1 MVQMNSDK
9 IIQGTMRKII
19 FLLFFFILSKG
30 LTGQKLYFVGL
41 PQKILKHGDYRQ
53 NIEIGK
59 YYYSR
64 HNWEKA
70 VEHFN
75 QCSALSRRRNH
86 YSYLTRSYL
95 YLNDLPNAKQT
106 LKRIRSREEK
116 QLLRL
121 AIIEISSYG
130 KDPKFNKNNIDRII
144 MERQY
149 VIDKTKSSIIAMA
162 KNHIPNFGD

>member
-1 MVQMNSDK
+1 
-9 IIQGTMRKII
+9 MRKIL

-30 LTGQKLYFVGL
+30 LSGQRLYFVGL

-75 QCSALSRRRNH
+75 QCSALSRRTKH

-95 YLNDLPNAKQT
+95 YLNDLPNAKKA
-106 LKRIRSREEK
+106 LKRIRPRKEK

-144 MERQY
+144 MDRQY
-149 VIDKTKSSIIAMA
+149 VIDKTKSNIIAMA

>member
-1 MVQMNSDK
+1 
-9 IIQGTMRKII
+9 MRKIL

-30 LTGQKLYFVGL
+30 LSGQRLYFVGL

-75 QCSALSRRRNH
+75 QCSVLSRRTKH

-95 YLNDLPNAKQT
+95 YLNDLPNAKKA
-106 LKRIRSREEK
+106 LKRIRSRKEK

-144 MERQY
+144 MDRQY
-149 VIDKTKSSIIAMA
+149 VIDKTKSNIIAMA

>member
-1 MVQMNSDK
+1 
-9 IIQGTMRKII
+9 MRKIL

-30 LTGQKLYFVGL
+30 LSGQRLYFVGL

-70 VEHFN
+70 IEHFI
-75 QCSALSRRRNH
+75 QCSALSRRTKH

-95 YLNDLPNAKQT
+95 YLNDLPNAKKA
-106 LKRIRSREEK
+106 LKRIRSRKEK

-121 AIIEISSYG
+121 SIIEISSYG

-144 MERQY
+144 MDRQY
-149 VIDKTKSSIIAMA
+149 VIDKTKSNIIAMA

>member
-1 MVQMNSDK
+1 
-9 IIQGTMRKII
+9 MRKIL

-30 LTGQKLYFVGL
+30 LSGQRLYFVGL

-75 QCSALSRRRNH
+75 QCSALSRRTKH

-95 YLNDLPNAKQT
+95 YLNDLPNAKKA
-106 LKRIRSREEK
+106 LKRIRSRKEK

-121 AIIEISSYG
+121 TIIEISSYG

-144 MERQY
+144 MDRQY
-149 VIDKTKSSIIAMA
+149 VIDKTKSNIIAMA

>member
-1 MVQMNSDK
+1 
-9 IIQGTMRKII
+9 MRKIL

-30 LTGQKLYFVGL
+30 LSGQRLYFVGL

-70 VEHFN
+70 VEHFD
-75 QCSALSRRRNH
+75 QCSALSNRTKH

-95 YLNDLPNAKQT
+95 YLNDLPNAKKA
-106 LKRIRSREEK
+106 LKRIRSRKEK

-144 MERQY
+144 MDRQY
-149 VIDKTKSSIIAMA
+149 VIDKTKSNIIAMA

>member
-1 MVQMNSDK
+1 
-9 IIQGTMRKII
+9 MRKIL
-19 FLLFFFILSKG
+19 FLLFFLILSKG
-30 LTGQKLYFVGL
+30 LSGQRLYFVGL

-75 QCSALSRRRNH
+75 QCSALSRRTKH

-106 LKRIRSREEK
+106 LKRIRSRKEK

-130 KDPKFNKNNIDRII
+130 KNPKFNKNNIDRII
-144 MERQY
+144 MDRQY
-149 VIDKTKSSIIAMA
+149 VIDKTKSNIIAMA

>member
-1 MVQMNSDK
+1 
-9 IIQGTMRKII
+9 MRKIL

-30 LTGQKLYFVGL
+30 LSGQRLYFVGL

-75 QCSALSRRRNH
+75 QCSALSRRTKH

-95 YLNDLPNAKQT
+95 YLNDLPNAKKA
-106 LKRIRSREEK
+106 LKRIRSRKEK

-121 AIIEISSYG
+121 SIIEISSYG

-149 VIDKTKSSIIAMA
+149 VIDKTRSNIIAMA

>member
-1 MVQMNSDK
+1 
-9 IIQGTMRKII
+9 MRKIL

-30 LTGQKLYFVGL
+30 LSGQRLYFVGL

-70 VEHFN
+70 VEHFI
-75 QCSALSRRRNH
+75 QCSALSRRTKH

-95 YLNDLPNAKQT
+95 YLNDLPNAKKA
-106 LKRIRSREEK
+106 LKRIRSRKEK

-144 MERQY
+144 MDRQY
-149 VIDKTKSSIIAMA
+149 VIDKTKSNIIAMA

>member
-1 MVQMNSDK
+1 
-9 IIQGTMRKII
+9 MRKIL

-30 LTGQKLYFVGL
+30 LSGQRLYFVGL

-75 QCSALSRRRNH
+75 QCSALSRRTKH

-95 YLNDLPNAKQT
+95 YLNDLSNAKKT
-106 LKRIRSREEK
+106 LKSIRSRKEK

-121 AIIEISSYG
+121 TIIEISSYG

-144 MERQY
+144 MDRQY
-149 VIDKTKSSIIAMA
+149 VIDKTKSNIIAMA

>member
-1 MVQMNSDK
+1 
-9 IIQGTMRKII
+9 MRKIL

-30 LTGQKLYFVGL
+30 ISGQRLYFVGL

-53 NIEIGK
+53 NIEVGK

-75 QCSALSRRRNH
+75 QCSALSRRTKH

-95 YLNDLPNAKQT
+95 YLNDLPNAKKA
-106 LKRIRSREEK
+106 LKRIRSRKEK

-144 MERQY
+144 MDRQY
-149 VIDKTKSSIIAMA
+149 VIAKSKSNIIAMA

>member
-1 MVQMNSDK
+1 
-9 IIQGTMRKII
+9 MRKIL

-30 LTGQKLYFVGL
+30 LSAQRLYFVGL

-75 QCSALSRRRNH
+75 QCSALSRLTKH

-95 YLNDLPNAKQT
+95 YLNDLPNAKKA
-106 LKRIRSREEK
+106 LKRIRSRKEK

-121 AIIEISSYG
+121 SIIKISSYG

-144 MERQY
+144 MDRQY
-149 VIDKTKSSIIAMA
+149 VIDKTKSNIIAMA
-162 KNHIPNFGD
+162 KNHIPNFGE

>member
-1 MVQMNSDK
+1 
-9 IIQGTMRKII
+9 MRKIL

-30 LTGQKLYFVGL
+30 LSGQRLYFVGL

-70 VEHFN
+70 VEHFI
-75 QCSALSRRRNH
+75 QCSALSRRTKH

-106 LKRIRSREEK
+106 LKRIRSRKEK

-121 AIIEISSYG
+121 SIIKISSYG

-144 MERQY
+144 MDRQY
-149 VIDKTKSSIIAMA
+149 VIDKTKSNIIAMA

>member
-1 MVQMNSDK
+1 
-9 IIQGTMRKII
+9 MRKIL

-30 LTGQKLYFVGL
+30 ISGQRLYFVGL

-75 QCSALSRRRNH
+75 QCSALSRRTKH

-95 YLNDLPNAKQT
+95 YLNDLPNAKKA
-106 LKRIRSREEK
+106 LKRIRSRKEK

-144 MERQY
+144 MDRQY
-149 VIDKTKSSIIAMA
+149 VIDKTKSNIIAMA
-162 KNHIPNFGD
+162 KNHIPNFGE